1 MFKLV
6 LILFAFCII
15 VAGMKSTPSVKEL
28 TKVTKIY
35 CKDICK

>member
-6 LILFAFCII
+6 LILFVFCVI
-15 VAGMKSTPSVKEL
+15 VAGMKPAPSIKEL

>member
-6 LILFAFCII
+6 LILFVFCII
-15 VAGMKSTPSVKEL
+15 VAGMKPTPSVKEL
-28 TKVTKIY
+28 TDVNKTY